1 MPGTLEWAHED
12 EGFGRYRSVRG
23 RVGVKRGQVEE
34 GGASTMPVKLPQL
47 LYDYYERR
55 LVKSLKG
62 QKIPAHVAIVVDG
75 NRRWAKQF
83 NASSGHGHQAGVEKI
98 HEFLG
103 WCRDFGVK
111 TVTIYM
117 LSTEN
122 VNRSKAELDEL
133 LGIIA
138 RLMDHLDSDESISVS
153 AMGAPELLPDYL
165 AERLIRLTQH
175 RPASEKL
182 HINLAVGYGGR
193 REIVDAVR
201 GLLRDAVAEGKDIGV
216 LAEELDAE
224 DISSYLYTSGQPDP
238 DLFIRTS
245 GEQRLSGFL
254 IWQSAYSEMYF
265 CEVLWPAF
273 RKVDFLRAL
282 RDYAG
287 RHRRY
292 GY

>member
-1 MPGTLEWAHED
+1 M
-12 EGFGRYRSVRG
+12 
-23 RVGVKRGQVEE
+23 
-34 GGASTMPVKLPQL
+34 TMPRL
-47 LYDYYERR
+47 LYGYYERR
-55 LVKSLKG
+55 LAKELRG
-62 QKIPAHVAIVVDG
+62 QPIPGHVAMVVDG

-83 NASSGHGHQAGVEKI
+83 NASTGHGHRAGLEKI
-98 HEFLG
+98 IELLSWCQEFG
-103 WCRDFGVK
+103 IR

-122 VNRSKAELDEL
+122 INRSKEELDVL

-138 RLMDHLDSDESISVS
+138 TLMDRLEADGSISVS

-165 AERLIRLTQH
+165 ANRLVRLTQQ
-175 RPASEKL
+175 ASVEATGTGPEKL

-201 GLLRDAVAEGKDIGV
+201 GRLREAAAHGEDLQY
-216 LAEELDAE
+216 LAERLDVE
-224 DISSYLYTSGQPDP
+224 DISRYLYTSGQPDP

-254 IWQSAYSEMYF
+254 LWQGAYSEMYF

-287 RHRRY
+287 RHRRF
-292 GY
+292 GN

>member
-1 MPGTLEWAHED
+1 M
-12 EGFGRYRSVRG
+12 
-23 RVGVKRGQVEE
+23 
-34 GGASTMPVKLPQL
+34 TMPRL
-47 LYDYYERR
+47 LYGFYERR
-55 LVKSLKG
+55 LARELRG
-62 QKIPAHVAIVVDG
+62 QQIPGHVAIVVDG

-83 NASSGHGHQAGVEKI
+83 NASTGHGHRAGVEKI
-98 HEFLG
+98 IEFLG
-103 WCRDFGVK
+103 WCQEFGIG

-122 VNRSKAELDEL
+122 INRSTEELDEL

-138 RLMDHLDSDESISVS
+138 TLMDRLSADETISVS

-165 AERLIRLTQH
+165 ADRLIRLTQ
-175 RPASEKL
+175 RARVAADAGDSVEEKL

-201 GLLRDAVAEGKDIGV
+201 GRLREAANAGENLRS
-216 LAEELDAE
+216 LAERIDVD
-224 DISSYLYTSGQPDP
+224 DISRYLYTSGQPDP

-254 IWQSAYSEMYF
+254 LWQSAYSEMYF

-287 RHRRY
+287 RHRRF
-292 GY
+292 GS